1 MNEDI
6 ATLLARSEE
15 LYERYGVPLERDH
28 LGKFVAIAEDGRTLL
43 GDSLNDVAD
52 RVVEKL
58 GLGSFVFKIGERAV
72 GRIR

>member
-15 LYERYGVPLERDH
+15 LYERYGVPLEREH